1 MTFGERLSHAW
12 NAFLNKEPVNFSRG
26 ISSSYRPDR
35 IRLTRGN
42 ERSIINSVICRIAMD
57 SAAVDMKHVILD
69 ENFRFVADKDS
80 GLNNC
85 LTLEANKDQTARAFM
100 QDIVTSMLDEGT
112 VAIVPVD
119 TVTSPK
125 LSNSYDI
132 LSLRTAKIIE
142 WFPDSIR
149 VRIYNDRTGTKEEMI
164 LPKKMVCIVDNPFY
178 SVMNEPNSTLQRLIR
193 KLNLLDTIDEKT
205 GANKLDLIIQLPY
218 IIKSEARRKQAE
230 DRRKDIEA
238 QLSGSK
244 YGIAYTDGTEH
255 ITQLN
260 RSVDNQ
266 LLSQVEYLTNMF
278 FSQLGITAEI
288 LNGTANAD
296 AMNNYYSRTIEP
308 ILSAIADEMKRKFL
322 TKTARTQG
330 QSIEFFRDPFKL
342 VPVSAMAE
350 LADKFTRN
358 EIMTANEIRQIVG
371 MKPANDPGADELRNK
386 NISAASDQVRYDEQG
401 NLINEYGEPEQGNM
415 PYTEQPAEEPMA
427 PNEQPVNQ
435 DDETSDP
442 LIDEIVNRVLAQLGR

>member
-1 MTFGERLSHAW
+1 MKFTERLSHAW
-12 NAFLNKEPVNFSRG
+12 NAFMNKDPTAFRHG

-35 IRLTRGN
+35 VRLTRGN

-57 SAAVDMKHVILD
+57 SAAVEFKHVRLD
-69 ENFRFVADKDS
+69 ENDRFMEEIVS
-80 GLNNC
+80 GINNC
-85 LTLEANKDQTARAFM
+85 LTLEANKDQTSRAFI
-100 QDIVTSMLDEGT
+100 QDAVTTMLDEGC
-112 VAIVPVD
+112 VALVPVD
-119 TVTSPK
+119 TKTSPMIGETI
-125 LSNSYDI
+125 DI
-132 LSLRTAKIIE
+132 LTIRTARILE
-142 WFPDSIR
+142 WYPDSIR
-149 VRIYNDRTGTKEEMI
+149 VRIYNDRTGNKEEVTI
-164 LPKKMVCIVDNPFY
+164 PKKICCIIENPFY

-193 KLNLLDTIDEKT
+193 KLNLLDNIDEQT

-218 IIKSEARRKQAE
+218 IIKSEARRLQAE
-230 DRRKDIEA
+230 NRRKDIEK
-238 QLSGSK
+238 QLSSSK

-266 LLSQVEYLTNMF
+266 LLSQVEYLTNLF

-288 LNGTANAD
+288 LNGTANQD

-371 MKPANDPGADELRNK
+371 MKPADDPGADELRNK
-386 NISAASDQVRYDEQG
+386 NISAAKDQVQYDKDG
-401 NLINEYGEPEQGNM
+401 NVINEFGNPEQTGK
-415 PYTEQPAEEPMA
+415 PYTEQPVE
-427 PNEQPVNQ
+427 PNEQQNT
-435 DDETSDP
+435 DADMEA
-442 LIDEIVNRVLAQLGR
+442 IINEIVNRVITQLGG